1 MKTRPI
7 TYSVKSRWTNDQ
19 STYKVKSIVEWTTTG
34 GKNNK
39 EAIEILDKR
48 NRDHFRYQ
56 AHKNHTKEKE
66 RKEQYSTFRT

>member
-1 MKTRPI
+1 M
-7 TYSVKSRWTNDQ
+7 YNNHSQSHALCFGGTNRLVN
-19 STYKVKSIVEWTTTG
+19 KVKSIVEWTTTG